1 MSARGFVLACV
12 AALAPCPSAR
22 ASALEPALFSA
33 RANVW
38 EPALVAPFAW
48 PAQGGKA
55 SFAIPANDGWVT
67 DLAHL
72 LTPAEERELEA
83 GLESFKRASGH
94 DIALLTV
101 PDLGGRTI
109 EEYALAIGRGWK
121 LGDPERKDGAVLVV
135 AKQERKL
142 RIEVGEGLEG
152 TLTDA
157 RAAQIIRNT
166 ITPEFKAGRFGAGL
180 RSGIAEMQAAALG
193 RAASDTSGSS
203 PAHTAPLVRVPAQ
216 IWGTLCPV
224 LMFAFM
230 ALVIGLNARRGIGR
244 RRGGL
249 GGFGSFL
256 AGGLAGMSTRSS
268 SGGGGGGFSGFG
280 GGGRFGGG
288 GSSGGW

>member
-1 MSARGFVLACV
+1 MSARPFLCAVAVVSVLA
-12 AALAPCPSAR
+12 AR
-22 ASALEPALFSA
+22 APA
-33 RANVW
+33 RAC
-38 EPALVAPFAW
+38 ELPLPAPLALVAV
-48 PAQGGKA
+48 AQGGQA
-55 SFAIPANDGWVT
+55 SFKVPANDGWIT
-67 DLAHL
+67 DLAGL

-94 DIALLTV
+94 DLALLTV

-109 EEYALAIGRGWK
+109 EEYALAIGREWK

-135 AKQERKL
+135 AKNERKL

-180 RSGIAEMQAAALG
+180 RAGLAEMQTAALG
-193 RAASDTSGSS
+193 RASSDTSG
-203 PAHTAPLVRVPAQ
+203 PGQRQAPVVTVPSAV
-216 IWGTLCPV
+216 WGALCPV
-224 LMFAFM
+224 LMLVFM
-230 ALVIGLNARRGIGR
+230 AIVISLGA

-249 GGFGSFL
+249 GRRRGFGGIGPFVGGGGFGRGSSF
-256 AGGLAGMSTRSS
+256 
-268 SGGGGGGFSGFG
+268 GGGGGGFGGFG

-288 GSSGGW
+288 GASGGW

>member
-1 MSARGFVLACV
+1 MSARSLIFACV
-12 AALAPCPSAR
+12 AALVPCVTVRATTCGV
-22 ASALEPALFSA
+22 ASATTCAAALS
-33 RANVW
+33 
-38 EPALVAPFAW
+38 PTIALV
-48 PAQGGKA
+48 AQGGKT
-55 SFAIPANDGWVT
+55 SFKVPANDGWVT
-67 DLAHL
+67 DLAGL
-72 LTPAEERELEA
+72 LTPAEEREIEA

-109 EEYALAIGRGWK
+109 EEYALAIGREWK

-135 AKQERKL
+135 AKNERKL

-180 RSGIAEMQAAALG
+180 RAGLAEMQAAALG
-193 RAASDTSGSS
+193 RASSDASGPGQTRQ
-203 PAHTAPLVRVPAQ
+203 APTVVVPSAV
-216 IWGTLCPV
+216 WGALCPV
-224 LMFAFM
+224 LMLVFM
-230 ALVIGLNARRGIGR
+230 AIVISLGARRGGVGR
-244 RRGGL
+244 RRGVF
-249 GGFGSFL
+249 GGFGGLGPFVGG
-256 AGGLAGMSTRSS
+256 GGLGRGSS
-268 SGGGGGGFSGFG
+268 FGGGGGGFSGFG